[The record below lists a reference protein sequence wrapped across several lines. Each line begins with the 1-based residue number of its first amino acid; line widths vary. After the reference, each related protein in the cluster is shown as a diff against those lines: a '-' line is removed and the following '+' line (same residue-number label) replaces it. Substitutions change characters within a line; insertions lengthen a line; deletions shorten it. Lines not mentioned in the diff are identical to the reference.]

1 MQLKPSVL
9 ALAIAVSLAVGGC
22 ADRNT
27 SRPEGAATTAHAD
40 DAKASAEQNK
50 REPEVRQQK
59 LVTAPTDAMRNRAIG
74 VDAIVG
80 GQRSE
85 ADRQPQALV
94 LAEAAESAP
103 AASPNVAL
111 VAPPPVA
118 PPLVAAPPTVIAS
131 PPANNTERYQD
142 LVDNPVQITADNP
155 VSTFSIDVDTGSYT
169 NVRRMLASGALPPA
183 DAVRAEEFLN
193 YFDHGY
199 TPPRARSTPFS
210 VTTEAAPAPWNAER
224 TLLLVGI
231 KGFEVPRAD
240 IPASNLVFLIDTSGS
255 MHDPA
260 KLPLLIDAFKQLVP
274 QLRAID
280 SVSIVVYAG
289 SAGVVLEPTPGDQ
302 HERIVAALDGLSA
315 GGSTAGGAGIELAY
329 AMAQEAYI
337 KGGVNRVILATDG
350 DFNVGTTDTAALKS
364 LVEDRRRS
372 GIALS
377 TLGFG
382 AGNYND
388 ELAEQ
393 LANVGNGNHAY
404 IDDAREARKVLVD
417 EMSSTL
423 MTIASDVKIQVEFN
437 PAAVAEYRLIGYEN
451 RVLRREDFNNDAVD
465 AGEIGAGHDVTAL
478 YELTLVGSA
487 ARANDPLRY
496 ATDTAG
502 GRRAASELGFLKL
515 RYKRPGEERSVL
527 VETPIKRSLVTPSTG
542 PRLAFA
548 ASVVA
553 FADQLRGGRNTPGF
567 DLGAVAALA
576 DDAAGA
582 DPDGQRREFVDL
594 VRRAQSL
601 QTPAPEQTASIAR

>member
-1 MQLKPSVL
+1 MILKPTVL
-9 ALAIAVSLAVGGC
+9 ALAIAVTLAIGGC
-22 ADRNT
+22 ADRST
-27 SRPEGAATTAHAD
+27 ARPETVAPAKQSVGAAE
-40 DAKASAEQNK
+40 SAAEDK
-50 REPEVRQQK
+50 RENEVRQQPLATPMDDATRGRLSRAVAAAEVQRDDADQQAQG
-59 LVTAPTDAMRNRAIG
+59 LV
-74 VDAIVG
+74 
-80 GQRSE
+80 QQ
-85 ADRQPQALV
+85 QPL
-94 LAEAAESAP
+94 ESAP
-103 AASPNVAL
+103 PATPSVAM
-111 VAPPPVA
+111 VAPA
-118 PPLVAAPPTVIAS
+118 PIAAPPAS
-131 PPANNTERYQD
+131 RTERYQD
-142 LVDNPVQITADNP
+142 RVDNPIQITAENP

-169 NVRRMLASGALPPA
+169 NVRRMLASGELPPP

-193 YFDHGY
+193 YFDYGY
-199 TPPRARSTPFS
+199 TPPRDRSTPFS

-231 KGFEVPRAD
+231 KGFEVPRSE

-255 MHDPA
+255 MNEPA

-289 SAGVVLEPTPGDQ
+289 SAGLVLEPTPGDQ
-302 HERIVAALDGLSA
+302 HARINAALNGLAA

-329 AMAQEAYI
+329 AMARAAYI
-337 KGGVNRVILATDG
+337 DGGVNRVILATDG

-393 LANVGNGNHAY
+393 LADVGNGNHAY
-404 IDDAREARKVLVD
+404 IDTAREARKVLVE

-423 MTIASDVKIQVEFN
+423 LTIASDVKVQVEFN
-437 PAAVAEYRLIGYEN
+437 PATVAEYRLIGYEN
-451 RVLRREDFNNDAVD
+451 RALRRADFNNDAVD

-478 YELTLVGSA
+478 YELTLTGSA
-487 ARANDPLRY
+487 ARASDPLRY
-496 ATDTAG
+496 ATDKS
-502 GRRAASELGFLKL
+502 RPQRAAGELGFLKL

-527 VETPIKRSLVTPSTG
+527 VEAPIARSLVQLDAS
-542 PRLAFA
+542 PRLGFA

-553 FADQLRGGRNTPGF
+553 FADHLRGATNMAGF
-567 DLGAVAALA
+567 DLAQVATLA
-576 DDAAGA
+576 DDAVGA
-582 DPDGQRREFVDL
+582 DPGGQRREFVDL

-601 QTPAPEQTASIAR
+601 QTPAPGRHLRIAD

>member
-1 MQLKPSVL
+1 MNLKPSVL
-9 ALAIAVSLAVGGC
+9 ALAIAVTLAVGGC
-22 ADRNT
+22 ADRST
-27 SRPEGAATTAHAD
+27 SRPEIAATAKDSDGAA
-40 DAKASAEQNK
+40 ASADERK
-50 REPEVRQQK
+50 REQEVRQQALAASTPDTGRDK
-59 LVTAPTDAMRNRAIG
+59 LNR
-74 VDAIVG
+74 VDAPFAD
-80 GQRSE
+80 QRAE
-85 ADRQPQALV
+85 ADRQMQEIAS
-94 LAEAAESAP
+94 AEAFAT
-103 AASPNVAL
+103 AA
-111 VAPPPVA
+111 PVA
-118 PPLVAAPPTVIAS
+118 PSIAPLAPAPIAT
-131 PPANNTERYQD
+131 PPVTNTERYQD

-260 KLPLLIDAFKQLVP
+260 KLPLLVDAFKQLVP

-302 HERIVAALDGLSA
+302 HQSIIAALDGLSA

-329 AMAQEAYI
+329 AMAQEAFI

-423 MTIASDVKIQVEFN
+423 MTIASDVKIQLEFN
-437 PAAVAEYRLIGYEN
+437 PASVAEYRLIGYEN
-451 RVLRREDFNNDAVD
+451 RALRREDFNNDAVD

-487 ARANDPLRY
+487 ARASDPLRY

-502 GRRAASELGFLKL
+502 ARRAAGELGFLKL

-527 VETPIKRSLVTPSTG
+527 VETPLKRNLVTQDAG

-567 DLGAVAALA
+567 DLGEVAALA
-576 DDAAGA
+576 DDAVGA
-582 DPDGQRREFVDL
+582 DPGGQRREFVDL

>member
-1 MQLKPSVL
+1 MILKPTVL
-9 ALAIAVSLAVGGC
+9 ALAIAVTLAIGGC
-22 ADRNT
+22 ADRST
-27 SRPEGAATTAHAD
+27 ARPEPAAAAKQSDATA
-40 DAKASAEQNK
+40 ASADEHK
-50 REPEVRQQK
+50 RENAVRQQPHATPMDNARSDR
-59 LVTAPTDAMRNRAIG
+59 LSRA
-74 VDAIVG
+74 VAAVE
-80 GQRSE
+80 GQRDE
-85 ADRQPQALV
+85 ADQQSQRLV
-94 LAEAAESAP
+94 QDAPLESAP
-103 AASPNVAL
+103 AATPSVAM
-111 VAPPPVA
+111 VAPA
-118 PPLVAAPPTVIAS
+118 PVAAPPVA
-131 PPANNTERYQD
+131 NTERYQD
-142 LVDNPVQITADNP
+142 RVDNPIQITAENP

-169 NVRRMLASGALPPA
+169 NVRRMLASGELPPA

-193 YFDHGY
+193 YFDYGY
-199 TPPRARSTPFS
+199 TPPHARSTPFS

-231 KGFEVPRAD
+231 KGFEVPRSE

-255 MHDPA
+255 MNDPA

-289 SAGVVLEPTPGDQ
+289 SAGLVLEPTPGDQ
-302 HERIVAALDGLSA
+302 HARINAALDGLAA

-329 AMAQEAYI
+329 AMARAAYI
-337 KGGVNRVILATDG
+337 DGGVNRVILATDG

-393 LANVGNGNHAY
+393 LADVGNGNHAY

-423 MTIASDVKIQVEFN
+423 LTIASDVKVQVEFN

-451 RVLRREDFNNDAVD
+451 RALRREDFNNDAVD

-487 ARANDPLRY
+487 ARASDPLRY
-496 ATDTAG
+496 ATAASGTHG
-502 GRRAASELGFLKL
+502 AASELGFLKL
-515 RYKRPGEERSVL
+515 RYKRPGEQRSVL
-527 VETPIKRSLVTPSTG
+527 VETPIARSLVRQDAG

-553 FADQLRGGRNTPGF
+553 FADHLRGGSNMGGF
-567 DLGAVAALA
+567 DLAQVVTLA
-576 DDAAGA
+576 DDAVGT
-582 DPDGQRREFVDL
+582 DPGGQRREFVDL

-601 QTPAPEQTASIAR
+601 QTPAPAQRLSIAN